1 MGWDDRLV
9 SGARSRRP
17 LRAGDVAVL
26 ALVAV
31 VCAGV
36 LGVAGGA
43 LGLGIALRIAPEAD
57 PTGATT
63 SRTIPPTPRPPDTIA
78 GVASA
83 ALPSVVSVIVDAGF
97 ESGSGSGFVLRDGG
111 YIVTNNH
118 VIDAAFAN
126 DGRVEAVLADG
137 RRLPVSIVG
146 RNTSYDVAVL
156 KVEGGSDGGDLVP
169 IRSAEK
175 QARVG
180 DAVIAIG
187 APLGLDFTVT
197 TGIVSA
203 LDRPVTVGED
213 EETSYIS
220 AIQTDAAIN
229 PGNSG
234 GPLLEGRGR
243 FLGMTSSIA
252 TLAYGNRPGSIG
264 VGFAIPA
271 RAVERIADEIIAT
284 GSSRTPIL
292 GVIIDP
298 TYAGTGALLASV
310 TAEGPAAIAGLRA
323 GDLIVELGGRSVDG
337 AEELVVAIRDQ
348 LPGESVV
355 VEALRQGRLIS
366 VRVILDGR
374 EDQ

>member
-1 MGWDDRLV
+1 MPRE
-9 SGARSRRP
+9 SSRRP
-17 LRAGDVAVL
+17 LRAVDVTVL
-26 ALVAV
+26 ALVAA

-43 LGLGIALRIAPEAD
+43 LGLGIATRIAGDAGPI
-57 PTGATT
+57 GTT
-63 SRTIPPTPRPPDTIA
+63 ASRTITPAPRPPDSIA
-78 GVASA
+78 GVATA
-83 ALPSVVSVIVDAGF
+83 ALPSVVLVVVDAGF

-118 VIDAAFAN
+118 VIDAALAN
-126 DGRVEAVLADG
+126 AGRVEIVLADG
-137 RRLPVSIVG
+137 RRLEATIVG
-146 RNTSYDVAVL
+146 RNQSYDIAVL
-156 KVEGGSDGGDLVP
+156 RVEGASGVGELTP
-169 IRSAEK
+169 IRAAQSPPL
-175 QARVG
+175 VG

-234 GPLLEGRGR
+234 GPLLDGGGR

-252 TLAYGNRPGSIG
+252 VLAGGARAGNIG

-292 GVIIDP
+292 GVIINP
-298 TYAGTGALLASV
+298 TYTGSGALLESV
-310 TAEGPAAIAGLRA
+310 TERGPAARAGLRA
-323 GDLIVELGGRSVDG
+323 GDLIVGLGGRAV
-337 AEELVVAIRDQ
+337 ANAKELIVAIRDQ
-348 LPGESVV
+348 LPGESVS
-355 VEALRQGRLIS
+355 VEVLRGGRLINVS
-366 VRVILDGR
+366 VILDGR